1 MFFFTAY
8 RLKAYFRENNIMIH
22 QISCSWMLVTNIKRK
37 LLSGLFLMLLFVPT
51 VAASNPPQPKKSVN
65 SSKAEKSRKPRKPAS
80 GYSRAGGSRGC
91 PGEVIPLTVLAP
103 NTFVVTTTSV
113 RPTFTWFASQ
123 PQPTE
128 FRLFELDASRP
139 KPKTKPKRIG
149 DPIKLQSISGINQLS
164 LPKSQPTLTVGKE
177 YMWQVSIGCSYG
189 PFIQR
194 AEFMVVPKSS
204 VLDGQLSR
212 VTNNSQKAYIYAE
225 EDLWYEA
232 LSEALKVASSPGKLG
247 KEGSDIVRKLAES
260 DSLIP
265 EKLAPGREKEIQQ
278 RRNYLEQIAG
288 KG

>member
-1 MFFFTAY
+1 
-8 RLKAYFRENNIMIH
+8 MID
-22 QISCSWMLVTNIKRK
+22 QISWMLVTTIKRK
-37 LLSGLFLMLLFVPT
+37 FLSGLFLMLLFVPT
-51 VAASNPPQPKKSVN
+51 VAIANNPLEPKKPSVS
-65 SSKAEKSRKPRKPAS
+65 SSKAEKSKKPRKPAS

-91 PGEVIPLTVLAP
+91 SGGAIPLTVLAP

-113 RPTFTWFASQ
+113 RPTFAWFVSQ

-128 FRLFELDASRP
+128 FRLFELDASSTP
-139 KPKTKPKRIG
+139 KPKRIG
-149 DPIKLQSISGINQLS
+149 EPIKLQSISGINQLS
-164 LPKSQPTLTVGKE
+164 LPKNQPTLTVGKE

-194 AEFMVVPKSS
+194 AEFRVVSKSS
-204 VLDGQLSR
+204 VLDGQLSK

-265 EKLAPGREKEIQQ
+265 EKLAPGREQEIQQ

>member
-1 MFFFTAY
+1 
-8 RLKAYFRENNIMIH
+8 MIH
-22 QISCSWMLVTNIKRK
+22 QISWMLVTTIKRK

-51 VAASNPPQPKKSVN
+51 VAIANNPPQPKKPFVN
-65 SSKAEKSRKPRKPAS
+65 SSKAEKSKKPRKPAS
-80 GYSRAGGSRGC
+80 DYSRAGGSRGC

-113 RPTFTWFASQ
+113 RPTFTWFVSQ
-123 PQPTE
+123 PQSTE
-128 FRLFELDASRP
+128 FRLFELDASTP

-149 DPIKLQSISGINQLS
+149 DPIKLESTSGINQLP
-164 LPKSQPTLTVGKE
+164 LPKNLPTLTVGKE

-194 AEFMVVPKSS
+194 AEFRVVQKSS

-212 VTNNSQKAYIYAE
+212 VTNNSQKPYIYAK

-232 LSEALKVASSPGKLG
+232 LSEALKVSSSPGKLG

-265 EKLAPGREKEIQQ
+265 EKLAPGREQEIQQ
-278 RRNYLEQIAG
+278 RRNYLEEIAG